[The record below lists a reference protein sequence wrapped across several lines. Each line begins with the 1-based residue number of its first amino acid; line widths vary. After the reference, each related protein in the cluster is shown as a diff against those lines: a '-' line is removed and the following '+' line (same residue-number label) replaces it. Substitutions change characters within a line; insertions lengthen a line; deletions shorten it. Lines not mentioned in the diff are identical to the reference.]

1 MEDSR
6 KQWLREVDA
15 RTEENALQIALLKQ
29 EVRNNHEA
37 VMRNSD
43 VRLEAIME
51 RFDRL
56 DKQEEQETAK
66 KLAAK
71 RLWIPLALTVSM
83 ALGGL
88 VKLAYVDPLS
98 DSLNAFDRRLKYV
111 EQALDSSRNVAEPK

>member
-1 MEDSR
+1 MEDSK
-6 KQWLREVDA
+6 KQWLKEIDEKA
-15 RTEENALQIALLKQ
+15 EQNALHIALLKL

-43 VRLEAIME
+43 VRLEVIME

-56 DKQEEQETAK
+56 DKQEQQNEAK

-71 RLWIPLALTVSM
+71 RLWIPLSLTVSM

-111 EQALDSSRNVAEPK
+111 EEALDSSHNISEPK